1 MSSGEYGQAD
11 GAGRLLAG
19 RYRVVAQLGRGG
31 MGVVWRAVDEVLGRE
46 VAVKELRT
54 YTDAAGPELADL
66 RLRMQREARA
76 AARVRH
82 PGVVAVHDIAEV
94 DGRPLIVMELVDG
107 PSLDDVLRDRGTL
120 DPREAAGIGAKVLD
134 ALAAAHRVGVL
145 HRDVK
150 PGNILLDRSGRV
162 LLTDF
167 GIATMEDP
175 GDGSATHLTRSGEL
189 VGSLDYL
196 APERAQGADPG
207 PASDVW
213 ALGATLYAAVEG
225 ASPFRRTS
233 TYSTLTAIVA
243 EPLPEPRRAGPL
255 GPVLRRLMDKRP
267 ESRPEAEE
275 AREFLQAVADAPA
288 ADLPTALLRGAA
300 AGARSREEPTGRP
313 ETELSVPAVPPGFG
327 PVQGAS
333 GGAAQAF
340 ADGQGVGGETG
351 SGAQVFG
358 GQPGSASQASGAAA
372 RTEPGQQGFGA
383 PAQTGPGSEGFG
395 APVRTGP
402 GSQGFGAPVRTGP
415 GSEGFGAPVRTGPG
429 SQGFGAPVR
438 TGPGS
443 EGFGAPVRTGPGS
456 EGFGAP
462 VRTGPGSEGFGAP
475 VRTGPGSEGFG
486 APVQTG
492 PGSQGFGAS
501 AQTGPGS
508 QGFGASAQTSPGP
521 QRYGAPAH
529 TAPDPQALH
538 TAGPSGPTP
547 PATSTPTGPVPALAP
562 RRKGRALLAA
572 AAVVVVLAAAG
583 VTVLM
588 LDNSPG
594 EATAG
599 VQPTESIPRATAAPS
614 ATGPTEGGG
623 SADAKPSEQGAH
635 DKKTPTAEQSTG
647 EEREP
652 APKDTAPSKAAS
664 PSQTAGDGTT
674 SGGST
679 GGGTETTPAP
689 SCHSIGGGKY
699 NCTVWRTAKSYT
711 ASGTEVGILNAGTNY
726 FYCQQNLGRRET
738 YGEWTNVWW
747 GRTDDDS
754 GNAGV
759 YVSAVY
765 IQGGDNDAPVPG
777 LPVC

>member
-19 RYRVVAQLGRGG
+19 RYRVVAQLGLGG

-120 DPREAAGIGAKVLD
+120 DPREAAGIGAKVMD
-134 ALAAAHRVGVL
+134 ALAAAHGVGVL

-243 EPLPEPRRAGPL
+243 EPLPEPQRAGPL

-275 AREFLQAVADAPA
+275 ARKLLQLVADSPA
-288 ADLPTALLRGAA
+288 ADIPTALLR
-300 AGARSREEPTGRP
+300 AGTPSPEAPTGRP
-313 ETELSVPAVPPGFG
+313 HTELSVPAIPPGFG
-327 PVQGAS
+327 PVQGAPGGTAQGGTGGLAGS
-333 GGAAQAF
+333 GAQGLG
-340 ADGQGVGGETG
+340 GQTG
-351 SGAQVFG
+351 SGAQVY
-358 GQPGSASQASGAAA
+358 GAAA
-372 RTEPGQQGFGA
+372 GTGPGQEGFGAPAQTDPGSQGFGA
-383 PAQTGPGSEGFG
+383 PAQTGPGS
-395 APVRTGP
+395 
-402 GSQGFGAPVRTGP
+402 QGFGA
-415 GSEGFGAPVRTGPG
+415 A
-429 SQGFGAPVR
+429 
-438 TGPGS
+438 
-443 EGFGAPVRTGPGS
+443 
-456 EGFGAP
+456 
-462 VRTGPGSEGFGAP
+462 
-475 VRTGPGSEGFG
+475 
-486 APVQTG
+486 
-492 PGSQGFGAS
+492 
-501 AQTGPGS
+501 AQTGPG
-508 QGFGASAQTSPGP
+508 P
-521 QRYGAPAH
+521 QHYGAPAH
-529 TAPDPQALH
+529 TAPAPQALH

-547 PATSTPTGPVPALAP
+547 PGTSTPTGPIPATAP

-583 VTVLM
+583 VTVVV
-588 LDNSPG
+588 LDNGSG

-599 VQPTESIPRATAAPS
+599 ARPTESAVRVTAEPS
-614 ATGPTEGGG
+614 ATEPTEGGR
-623 SADAKPSEQGAH
+623 SADATPSEQGA
-635 DKKTPTAEQSTG
+635 DGERTPSAEQSTG
-647 EEREP
+647 EEGEP
-652 APKDTAPSKAAS
+652 TPKDTAAPKPS
-664 PSQTAGDGTT
+664 PSRTAGAGT
-674 SGGST
+674 T

-754 GNAGV
+754 GNADV